1 MDTFWDVSTS
11 ASRHRRTRPVIALAA
26 ALSIAGAACA
36 DDLADAPPPPSTTAG
51 ATETSA
57 PTTTLMPKKEYDIV
71 GTALNGPTFSQLAG
85 MVVDAG
91 LVEALRGGPFTVF
104 APTNDAFDKLP
115 LDVLHSVQDDEALL
129 ATVLTYHVVEG
140 EILAADLQEGELQ
153 TLAGIALQITRDGD
167 QVLVN
172 GNPVMAADVQA
183 TNGVIHVMG
192 DVLVPP
198 SN

>member
-1 MDTFWDVSTS
+1 
-11 ASRHRRTRPVIALAA
+11 
-26 ALSIAGAACA
+26 
-36 DDLADAPPPPSTTAG
+36 
-51 ATETSA
+51 
-57 PTTTLMPKKEYDIV
+57 MPKKEYDIV

-129 ATVLTYHVVEG
+129 TTVLTYHVVEG

>member
-1 MDTFWDVSTS
+1 
-11 ASRHRRTRPVIALAA
+11 
-26 ALSIAGAACA
+26 
-36 DDLADAPPPPSTTAG
+36 
-51 ATETSA
+51 
-57 PTTTLMPKKEYDIV
+57 MPKKEYDIV

-115 LDVLHSVQDDEALL
+115 LDVLYSVQDDEALL
-129 ATVLTYHVVEG
+129 TTVLTYHVVEG
-140 EILAADLQEGELQ
+140 EILAAELQEGELQ